1 MTNEFTPTTGEVH
14 RAVPPTITWSG
25 EADGTL
31 QLLDQTRL
39 PQRVEMRTCDTADD
53 VWSAIRELCVRG
65 APAIGVAAAYG
76 LCLGTRP
83 SRELGREEFL
93 AKMGEVGAYLESA
106 RPTAVNL
113 AWAIRR
119 IGAVAERSGA
129 SSASQVWEAML
140 AEAHELAREEGEACR
155 RIGEVGAHLIP
166 EGGGV
171 LTHCNAGA
179 LATVAYGTALS
190 LMYVA
195 HERGRKF
202 RVFADETRPLLQ
214 GARLT
219 AFELGAA
226 GIDVT
231 VVCDGAA
238 ASLMSAGQVQVVV
251 VGADRIAANGDTAN
265 KVGTYG
271 VALSARHHGIPFYV
285 AAPRS
290 TFDLSLPDGSAIP
303 IEERPEEEVRE
314 VLGVE
319 VAAPGAR
326 CYNPAFDV
334 TPAELITGIVTE
346 VALLEPVTAGNIR
359 HIFGDGGCT
368 APQAT

>member
-1 MTNEFTPTTGEVH
+1 MTTN
-14 RAVPPTITWSG
+14 AVQIGSGGSGGLPPTLAWSG
-25 EADGTL
+25 GPDGAL
-31 QLLDQTRL
+31 QLLDQTLL
-39 PQRVEMRTCDTADD
+39 PRRVEMRTCATAED
-53 VWSAIRELCVRG
+53 VWHAIRELCVRG

-83 SRELGREEFL
+83 ARQQHREDFL
-93 AKMGEVGAYLESA
+93 TELRKVCAYLETA
-106 RPTAVNL
+106 RPTAINL
-113 AWAIRR
+113 AWALRR
-119 IGAVAERSGA
+119 VRKVAEGHPSG
-129 SSASQVWEAML
+129 SARELWDVML
-140 AEAHELAREEGEACR
+140 AEAHELFREDAETCR

-195 HERGRKF
+195 HEQGRRF
-202 RVFADETRPLLQ
+202 RVYADETRPLLQ

-219 AFELGAA
+219 AFELSAA

-231 VVCDGAA
+231 VLCDGAA
-238 ASLMSAGQVQVVV
+238 ASLMSRGAVQLVV

-265 KVGTYG
+265 KIGTLG
-271 VALSARHHGIPFYV
+271 LALAAQYHDIPFYV

-303 IEERPEEEVRE
+303 VEERPEAEVRGGF
-314 VLGVE
+314 GVDM
-319 VAAPGAR
+319 VAAGAR

-334 TPAELITGIVTE
+334 TPAELITGIITE
-346 VALLEPVTAGNIR
+346 VGLLEPVTIEKVR
-359 HIFGDGGCT
+359 EIFRGGVCKRS
-368 APQAT
+368 